1 MCVYYIILFHA
12 CLKIYIPTLPPPPH
26 PKSFSRCFCLLF
38 PSFYPPQSIH
48 SSIHPSILYT
58 LQHNN
63 NTGSRR
69 STQPRFDPTRRIS
82 SSFAGFTN
90 TFGSTSTQY
99 QCYHHRWR
107 RRRRRRERC
116 CQQKTALFS
125 LSRTDCGSRR
135 Y

>member
-1 MCVYYIILFHA
+1 MLYIILFHA
-12 CLKIYIPTLPPPPH
+12 CLKIYSNSLLLLLLLLACCLFVSHRSKPP
-26 PKSFSRCFCLLF
+26 
-38 PSFYPPQSIH
+38 IH

-135 Y
+135 D